1 MADCVHL
8 TCVSNLGR
16 DVAGGEH
23 RVVVSV
29 ATDSSDTVE
38 YADVDE
44 ISPMAWRLLRVA
56 AGYEQRGVE
65 REVDELMQA
74 HLSMLENGTRGL
86 SESRRRLLF
95 GLYTEDLG
103 DGQVEAIVDNF

>member
-1 MADCVHL
+1 MSVPRDTGNPEV
-8 TCVSNLGR
+8 VNL
-16 DVAGGEH
+16 
-23 RVVVSV
+23 
-29 ATDSSDTVE
+29 ATDNSETVE
-38 YADVDE
+38 YADVDDV
-44 ISPMAWRLLRVA
+44 SPMAWRLLRVA

-95 GLYTEDLG
+95 GLYTADL
-103 DGQVEAIVDNF
+103 DDEQVEAIVDNF

>member
-1 MADCVHL
+1 M
-8 TCVSNLGR
+8 R
-16 DVAGGEH
+16 
-23 RVVVSV
+23 V

-38 YADVDE
+38 YADVGE
-44 ISPMAWRLLRVA
+44 VSPMAWRLLRVA

-95 GLYTEDLG
+95 DLYTADLG
-103 DGQVEAIVDNF
+103 DEQIQAIVDNF